1 MDNDIYCVLG
11 NETRVK
17 LLLCLSHGEKTVSE
31 LILNCGL
38 SQSAVSQHLQKL
50 RACNM
55 VSVQRVG
62 REKYYSIADRELTM
76 ICTLLSQYAQ
86 KKASKPLS
94 IA

>member
-1 MDNDIYCVLG
+1 MEDDIFCTLG
-11 NETRVK
+11 NEVRVK

-50 RACNM
+50 RACDM
-55 VSVQRVG
+55 VVARRDG

-76 ICTLLSQYAQ
+76 ICTLLLQYAQ
-86 KKASKPLS
+86 KKDKKILPVA
-94 IA
+94 